1 MIRQISYGSCFDAR
15 RDVMHHDSQA
25 GPDDDRV
32 VRLEEHVAHTERT
45 IEELSGEIAEL
56 NRRMRHLADRL
67 ASMEQRLRAIA
78 EPKPDEP
85 ASDDSK

>member
-1 MIRQISYGSCFDAR
+1 MQ
-15 RDVMHHDSQA
+15 HDQQSPE
-25 GPDDDRV
+25 PDEQRV

-67 ASMEQRLRAIA
+67 ASMEQRVRAIA

-85 ASDDSK
+85 ASDESK